1 MNFLWQSHFNRNKYV
16 NFLMMSIF
24 YIANARIP
32 TEKAHGLQIVKMC
45 EAFAQQGLDVQ
56 LIVPFRRQSV
66 QMRQVESVWEYY
78 EVTPPFALKRL
89 PSPDFIRLQ
98 RFLPAR
104 LMLVCYMLQS
114 LIFGVMATVV
124 TLKAEGAY
132 YTRDWYTLFALAL
145 TKRWH
150 GKPIFFEAHRMHGAS
165 QRTLLRWLLR
175 HVDGLIVI
183 TQALQTYYEQFRIV
197 SDKILTAPDGVDGR
211 RLRQQMP
218 TKEAARIQL
227 ELPLDVTIVCY
238 TGHLFR
244 WKGVYTLV
252 EAMRY
257 LPGNY
262 WLYIVGGMADDR
274 QALQQFITEQQLPR
288 IVLTGHVPYSMVPR
302 YLAAADV
309 LVLPNSATV
318 SISRDCTSPLKL
330 FEYMAAQRPIV
341 ASNLPSLREV
351 LRHDE
356 NAWLVSPDDTSA
368 LAGGIQRVMN
378 DSLLQARL
386 VKKAY
391 TDVQTFTWSSRARNI
406 VDFMKRNTLTTK
418 PQ

>member
-1 MNFLWQSHFNRNKYV
+1 MKFL
-16 NFLMMSIF
+16 

-45 EAFAQQGLDVQ
+45 EAFAQQGGDVQ
-56 LIVPFRRQSV
+56 LFVPFRRQSV

-78 EVTPPFALKRL
+78 EVTMPFALKRL
-89 PSPDFIRLQ
+89 SSPDFIRLQ
-98 RFLPAR
+98 RILPAR
-104 LMLVCYMLQS
+104 MMLGLYMLQS
-114 LIFGVMATVV
+114 LIFGAMATIV
-124 TLKAEGAY
+124 TLKAEGTY
-132 YTRDWYTLFALAL
+132 YTRDWYALFVLAL

-183 TQALQTYYEQFRIV
+183 TQALQMYYEQFRIA

-211 RLRQQMP
+211 RLRQQVP

-227 ELPLDVTIVCY
+227 GLPVDAPIVCY

-244 WKGVYTLV
+244 WKGVYTLA
-252 EAMRY
+252 EAMCY
-257 LPGNY
+257 LPENY

-274 QALQQFITEQQLPR
+274 RALQQFIAEQQLPR
-288 IVLTGHVPYSMVPR
+288 IVLTGHVPYSMVPH

-309 LVLPNSATV
+309 LVLPNSATE

-378 DSLLQARL
+378 DSSLQMRL
-386 VKKAY
+386 IERAY
-391 TDVQTFTWSSRARNI
+391 IDVQTFTWGNRARNI
-406 VDFMKRNTLTTK
+406 VEFMKCNTLK
-418 PQ
+418 